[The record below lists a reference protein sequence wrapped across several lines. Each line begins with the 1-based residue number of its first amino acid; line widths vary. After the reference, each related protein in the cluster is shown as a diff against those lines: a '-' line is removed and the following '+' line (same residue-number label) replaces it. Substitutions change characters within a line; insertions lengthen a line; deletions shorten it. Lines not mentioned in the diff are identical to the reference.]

1 MLQLDPLNL
10 ELHSRHL
17 IEASAGTGKTFNIT
31 RLYARLIL
39 EKRLSV
45 QEILV
50 MTYTRAATEEI
61 KGRVAAFLLEIHDE
75 WYADKQ
81 SDFTQTLISRV
92 GLEEGDALLTAA
104 LLSLDEA
111 SIFTIHGFCQRV
123 LKQFAVSLK
132 ADLELEL
139 VTDSTELL
147 LQGVQDYLRVATKN
161 KASFALL
168 SAKNWHIPDNF
179 FNEFRS
185 AISSDLALTQ
195 VTMAQVQTD
204 ENANL
209 ARQLHEQVD
218 FIKQLFK
225 HLQQNQT
232 VLFEAAVVGHK
243 DECKRTQ
250 EWHLIMAWFE
260 TLLTY
265 IALNE
270 SADITATITKQ
281 SSQQGAGCLE
291 NENAEDESVGD
302 DRVEDESVQDESV
315 EDESVDLLQVLT
327 MPPEMGDFI
336 NGNRFRSSPE
346 AKAML
351 EPLKALRSEI
361 KRWLEQSTKQLE
373 RNAQLTAVL
382 GVVKEGVYAI
392 RERVELAKKKAHVVL
407 FDDLISVFSNALQSQ
422 DVNLLDSIRRQ
433 FPVALVDEFQDTDRH
448 QYQILDKLYPKADKN
463 SLLLMIGDPKQAIYG
478 FRGGDIFVYLAAKQ
492 DADHVW
498 LMDTNWRSSAQMVTG
513 YNRLFYGHSLLQE
526 QSRPVFGF
534 DIDYEVIKS
543 TPFSKA
549 ASSPLFDPLAS
560 RTAMT
565 YMLSSDG
572 AETSIGNNNTK
583 RKKVELEQQVLDW
596 SSLEI
601 MRLLGDA
608 KIGDNKVV
616 PADIAVLVKDRI
628 EATLVKNSLDAVG
641 LKSVYLSDKTPLFSS
656 PQATELYRVLDAI
669 LHSTNRSTLVAGAN
683 SSLLSG
689 VIANH
694 MSPKDQQKTL
704 LELHSDLMHP
714 EWEKLVVSCFEF
726 KAKWA
731 QLGIFSLLLTL
742 IKENYEPQ
750 TSPERSL
757 TNMMHLAEAMA
768 KNAVLNKLPEQQ
780 LAWLSHQIFDHVAD
794 EEVQLRL
801 ESDANLIK
809 IVTQHGSKGL
819 EYPIVFVPFGNKYK
833 DPRRRKTSTIQ
844 HFKYQDMQSAQSI
857 YQLGAT
863 HASLNEYA
871 KQEHAEKMRLMYV
884 AVTRAEY
891 RCYLGVVNDISN
903 SESALNSALGIPNES
918 LNDCKSEDPA
928 HSKIMNWLTTHV
940 FETND
945 AASVN
950 GALHSNSSAVNVDIP
965 PVMSS
970 AYHAHDEIIVPAFV
984 DAKLAKRSAWI
995 ISSFSNLSRFH
1006 KSDNNSYY
1014 DVASPNQISL
1024 HAIETASEHKIVSIE
1039 TRTDELLDQAS
1050 AQTSQNISENSSV
1063 IRYQIEKGADTGN
1076 LLHDILEQVDFHSPD
1091 WESASI
1097 VALSKY
1103 KVLQEKEL
1111 VALFEWLD
1119 SCLKTPL
1126 INDFCL
1132 ADLTVKHTLRE
1143 AEFYFPM
1150 PHLKVRHVAKVLQ
1163 QYRQHLRKSRGL
1175 SALSISM
1182 ADIPELSGMMHGF
1195 IDLIF
1200 EHDGKYYV
1208 ADYKSTHMGDSP
1220 RHYSTEKLHE
1230 NNQQHLY
1237 DLQYLL
1243 YSLALHKY
1251 LKQQLGDYSFETHF
1265 GGVFYLYLR
1274 GMSPDSQFDGGSSGV
1289 FFDKVDK
1296 QYIDL
1301 LENLFK
1307 PTKEEA

>member
-10 ELHSRHL
+10 ELNCRHL

-39 EKRLSV
+39 EKKLSV

-61 KGRVAAFLLEIHDE
+61 KGRVAAFLLEIHNE
-75 WYADKQ
+75 WRADTP
-81 SDFTQTLISRV
+81 SEFTQTLVDRV
-92 GLEEGDALLTAA
+92 GLEEGDALLTSA

-123 LKQFAVSLK
+123 LKQFAVSLN
-132 ADLELEL
+132 ADLDLEL
-139 VTDSTELL
+139 VTDSTELMM
-147 LQGVQDYLRVATKN
+147 QGVQDYLRVATKN
-161 KASFALL
+161 EESFTLLAS
-168 SAKNWHIPDNF
+168 KNWHIPDNF

-195 VTMAQVQTD
+195 VTMAQVQLD
-204 ENANL
+204 ESANL
-209 ARQLHEQVD
+209 ARQLHEQAT
-218 FIKQLFK
+218 IIQTLFTE
-225 HLQQNQT
+225 LQENQT
-232 VLFEAAVVGHK
+232 LLFDACVFGHK
-243 DECKRTQ
+243 EEAKRTQ
-250 EWHLIMAWFE
+250 EWHVLIGWFE
-260 TLLTY
+260 QVLTY
-265 IALNE
+265 LQLSEVKHRVPNTSNEAGQQATGPAE
-270 SADITATITKQ
+270 SAH
-281 SSQQGAGCLE
+281 
-291 NENAEDESVGD
+291 
-302 DRVEDESVQDESV
+302 
-315 EDESVDLLQVLT
+315 VDLLELLT
-327 MPPEMGDFI
+327 MPKEVGDFI

-346 AKAML
+346 AKAIL
-351 EPLKALRSEI
+351 EPLKLLRVDI
-361 KRWLEQSTKQLE
+361 KSWIEQSTKQLE
-373 RNAQLTAVL
+373 KNAQLTAVL
-382 GVVKEGVYAI
+382 AVVKQGIYSI
-392 RERVELAKKKAHVVL
+392 RERVEEAKKKAHVVL

-422 DVNLLDSIRRQ
+422 GTNLLDSIRKQ

-448 QYQILDKLYPKADKN
+448 QYQILDLLYPKADKN

-513 YNRLFYGHSLLQE
+513 YNRLFWGHSLQQE
-526 QSRPVFGF
+526 HARSVFGF

-543 TPFSKA
+543 TPRSKA
-549 ASSPLFDPLAS
+549 ADSPLFDPLVS

-565 YMLSSDG
+565 YMLATDG
-572 AETSIGNNNTK
+572 IETSSGNDNTK
-583 RKKVELEQQVLDW
+583 RKKVELEQQILDW

-608 KIGDNKVV
+608 KIGDSKVV

-628 EATLVKNSLDAVG
+628 EATLVKSSLDAVG
-641 LKSVYLSDKTPLFSS
+641 LTSVYLSDKTALFSTS
-656 PQATELYRVLDAI
+656 QATELYRVLDAI

-683 SSLLSG
+683 SSLLNR
-689 VIANH
+689 VITISTSTSEH
-694 MSPKDQQKTL
+694 QKVMA
-704 LELHSDLMHP
+704 ELHADLMHP
-714 EWEKLVVSCFEF
+714 EWEKLVVACFEL
-726 KAKWA
+726 KEKWA
-731 QLGIFSLLLTL
+731 QQGIFSLLLSL
-742 IKENYEPQ
+742 IKEKYAPQ
-750 TSPERSL
+750 TSAERSL

-833 DPRRRKTSTIQ
+833 DPRKRKTSTIQ
-844 HFKYQDMQSAQSI
+844 HFKYHDMQSAQSI

-863 HASLNEYA
+863 HSSLDEYA
-871 KQEHAEKMRLMYV
+871 KQDHAEKIRLMYV
-884 AVTRAEY
+884 AVTRAEH
-891 RCYLGVVNDISN
+891 RCYLGFVNDISN
-903 SESALNSALGIPNES
+903 SESALNSALGIPKETLNE
-918 LNDCKSEDPA
+918 CKSEDPA
-928 HSKIMNWLTTHV
+928 HTKVEEWMNTHV
-940 FETND
+940 FEPNHGS
-945 AASVN
+945 SVDGTLN
-950 GALHSNSSAVNVDIP
+950 CNSSAVNVDIT

-970 AYHAHDEIIVPAFV
+970 TYKGLAKVVIPPFV
-984 DAKLAKRSAWI
+984 DATLAKRSAWI

-1006 KSDNNSYY
+1006 KNENNGYY

-1024 HAIETASEHKIVSIE
+1024 HAIETAGEHKVISA
-1039 TRTDELLDQAS
+1039 DFAS
-1050 AQTSQNISENSSV
+1050 DGISEQAFETANTNPFA
-1063 IRYQIEKGADTGN
+1063 IRYQLEKGADTGN

-1091 WESASI
+1091 WDSAAV

-1103 KVLQEKEL
+1103 K
-1111 VALFEWLD
+1111 ALDDNEVTAVFEWLE

-1126 INDFCL
+1126 IGNFCL
-1132 ADLTVKHTLRE
+1132 ADLEVKQTLRE

-1150 PHLKVRHVAKVLQ
+1150 PHLKVRHVAKLLQ
-1163 QYRQHLRKSRGL
+1163 QYRQHLQKNKDW

-1208 ADYKSTHMGDSP
+1208 ADYKSTHLGDSP
-1220 RHYSTEKLHE
+1220 KDYNTEKLHE
-1230 NNQQHLY
+1230 NNQHHLY

-1251 LKQQLGDYSFETHF
+1251 LKQQLSDYSFNIHF

-1274 GMSPDSQFDGGSSGV
+1274 GMSPESQIAGEFSGV
-1289 FFDKVDK
+1289 FFDKVDPH
-1296 QYIDL
+1296 YIDL
-1301 LENLFK
+1301 LEELFSQ
-1307 PTKEEA
+1307 TKKEV

>member
-39 EKRLSV
+39 EKKLSV

-61 KGRVAAFLLEIHDE
+61 KGRVATFLLEIHDE
-75 WYADKQ
+75 WHADKQ
-81 SDFTQTLISRV
+81 SHFTQTLISRV

-123 LKQFAVSLK
+123 LQQFAVSLK

-139 VTDSTELL
+139 VTDPTELL

-161 KASFALL
+161 TASFALL
-168 SAKNWHIPDNF
+168 STKNWHIPDNF

-195 VTMAQVQTD
+195 VTMAQVQAD
-204 ENANL
+204 ESANL
-209 ARQLHEQVD
+209 RRQLYAQVD
-218 FIKQLFK
+218 VIKQLFK
-225 HLQQNQT
+225 HLQQKQT
-232 VLFEAAVVGHK
+232 AVFEAAVFGHK
-243 DECKRTQ
+243 DESKRTQ

-260 TLLTY
+260 TLLGY
-265 IALNE
+265 ITLNE
-270 SADITATITKQ
+270 GVNINATAPKLPL
-281 SSQQGAGCLE
+281 QQDAGY
-291 NENAEDESVGD
+291 VD
-302 DRVEDESVQDESV
+302 DKH
-315 EDESVDLLQVLT
+315 VDLLQVLSV
-327 MPPEMGDFI
+327 PPEMGDFI

-346 AKAML
+346 AKVIL
-351 EPLKALRSEI
+351 EPLKALRAEI
-361 KRWLEQSTKQLE
+361 KKWLEQSAKQLE
-373 RNAQLTAVL
+373 KNAQLTAVL

-392 RERVELAKKKAHVVL
+392 RERVEMAKKKAHVVL
-407 FDDLISVFSNALQSQ
+407 FDDLISVFSNALQTQ
-422 DVNLLDSIRRQ
+422 DANLLDSIRRQ

-448 QYQILDKLYPKADKN
+448 QYQILDQLYPKADKN

-513 YNRLFYGHSLLQE
+513 YNRLFWGHSLLKE

-534 DIDYEVIKS
+534 DIEYEVIKS
-543 TPFSKA
+543 TALSKA
-549 ASSPLFDPLAS
+549 ASAPLFDPLVA

-572 AETSIGNNNTK
+572 AKTSSGNDNIK

-601 MRLLGDA
+601 MRLLVDA

-628 EATLVKNSLDAVG
+628 EATLVKNSLAAVG
-641 LKSVYLSDKTPLFSS
+641 LTSVYLSDKTPLFSS
-656 PQATELYRVLDAI
+656 SQATELYRVLDAI
-669 LHSTNRSTLVAGAN
+669 LHSTNRSTLVAGVN
-683 SSLLSG
+683 SSLLSR
-689 VIANH
+689 VIVKH
-694 MSPKDQQKTL
+694 MSPQDQQKKL
-704 LELHSDLMHP
+704 LELHGDLAHP

-726 KAKWA
+726 KEKWA

-750 TSPERSL
+750 TSPERSV

-833 DPRRRKTSTIQ
+833 DPRKRKRSTIQ
-844 HFKYQDMQSAQSI
+844 HFKYQDMQNAQSI

-863 HASLNEYA
+863 HASLDEYA
-871 KQEHAEKMRLMYV
+871 KQEHAEKMRLIYV

-891 RCYLGVVNDISN
+891 RCYLGIVNDISN
-903 SESALNSALGIPNES
+903 SESALNLALGIPNEI
-918 LNDCKSEDPA
+918 LNDCKSEVPA
-928 HSKIMNWLTTHV
+928 HLQVMDWLTTHV

-945 AASVN
+945 AVSAN
-950 GALHSNSSAVNVDIP
+950 GALHSSSCAVNVDIS

-970 AYHAHDEIIVPAFV
+970 TYQAPAEIPVPVFV

-1024 HAIETASEHKIVSIE
+1024 HAIETENEHKIVSIE

-1050 AQTSQNISENSSV
+1050 AQTSDNTSENLLA
-1063 IRYQIEKGADTGN
+1063 IRYQLEKGADTGN

-1091 WESASI
+1091 WGSAST

-1103 KVLQEKEL
+1103 KVLQEKEI

-1119 SCLKTPL
+1119 CCLKTPL

-1132 ADLTVKHTLRE
+1132 ADLAVKHTLRE

-1163 QYRQHLRKSRGL
+1163 QYRQHLRKNRGL
-1175 SALSISM
+1175 SALNISM

-1200 EHDGKYYV
+1200 EYDGKYFV
-1208 ADYKSTHMGDSP
+1208 ADYKSTHLGDSA

-1274 GMSPDSQFDGGSSGV
+1274 GMSPDNQLADGSSGV

-1301 LENLFK
+1301 LENLFE
-1307 PTKEEA
+1307 PTKAEG

>member
-10 ELHSRHL
+10 ELNSRHL

-39 EKRLSV
+39 EKKLSV

-61 KGRVAAFLLEIHDE
+61 KGRVAAFLLEIHNE
-75 WYADKQ
+75 WNADAP
-81 SDFTQTLISRV
+81 SEFTQTLVERV
-92 GLEEGDALLTAA
+92 GLEEGDALLTSA

-123 LKQFAVSLK
+123 LKQFAVSLN

-147 LQGVQDYLRVATKN
+147 MQSVQDYLRVATKN
-161 KASFALL
+161 EESFTLLAS
-168 SAKNWHIPDNF
+168 KNWHVPDNF
-179 FNEFRS
+179 FNEFRA
-185 AISSDLALTQ
+185 AISSDLVLTQ
-195 VTMAQVQTD
+195 VTMEQVQLD
-204 ENANL
+204 ESANL
-209 ARQLHEQVD
+209 ARQLHEKAHVIQT
-218 FIKQLFK
+218 LFSE
-225 HLQQNQT
+225 LRQNQT
-232 VLFEAAVVGHK
+232 LLFDASVFGHK
-243 DECKRTQ
+243 EEASRTQ
-250 EWHLIMAWFE
+250 EWYVLIDWFE
-260 TLLTY
+260 QVLTY
-265 IALNE
+265 IQLDA
-270 SADITATITKQ
+270 
-281 SSQQGAGCLE
+281 AGHKVPST
-291 NENAEDESVGD
+291 ENAAAQQATGIGKSD
-302 DRVEDESVQDESV
+302 Q
-315 EDESVDLLQVLT
+315 VDLLQLLT
-327 MPPEMGDFI
+327 MPQEVGDFI

-346 AKAML
+346 AKAIL
-351 EPLKALRSEI
+351 EPLKSLRSDI
-361 KRWLEQSTKQLE
+361 KKWNDQSTKQLE
-373 RNAQLTAVL
+373 KNAQLTAVL
-382 GVVKEGVYAI
+382 AVVKQGIYVI
-392 RERVELAKKKAHVVL
+392 RERVEEAKKKAHVVL

-422 DVNLLDSIRRQ
+422 GPNLLDSIRKQ

-448 QYQILDKLYPKADKN
+448 QYQILDLLYPKADKN

-498 LMDTNWRSSAQMVTG
+498 LMDTNWRSSAQMVAG
-513 YNRLFYGHSLLQE
+513 YNRLFWGHSLQ
-526 QSRPVFGF
+526 QAKARSVFGF

-543 TPFSKA
+543 TPQSKSA
-549 ASSPLFDPLAS
+549 DSPLFDPLGS

-565 YMLSSDG
+565 YMLASDG
-572 AETSIGNNNTK
+572 IKTSSGNDNTK
-583 RKKVELEQQVLDW
+583 RKKVELEQQILDW
-596 SSLEI
+596 TSVEI

-608 KIGDNKVV
+608 KIGDSRVV
-616 PADIAVLVKDRI
+616 PADIAVLVKDRN
-628 EATLVKNSLDAVG
+628 EATLVKSSLDAVG
-641 LKSVYLSDKTPLFSS
+641 LTSVYLSDKTALFST

-683 SSLLSG
+683 SSLLNR
-689 VIANH
+689 VISINTCGSEH
-694 MSPKDQQKTL
+694 QKVMT
-704 LELHSDLMHP
+704 ELHADLMHP
-714 EWEKLVVSCFEF
+714 EWEKLVVACFEL
-726 KAKWA
+726 KEKWA
-731 QLGIFSLLLTL
+731 KVGVFSLLLSL
-742 IKENYEPQ
+742 IKENYAPQ
-750 TSPERSL
+750 TSAERSL

-833 DPRRRKTSTIQ
+833 DPRKRKTSTIQ
-844 HFKYQDMQSAQSI
+844 HFKYQDMQHGQSI

-863 HASLNEYA
+863 HASLDEYA
-871 KQEHAEKMRLMYV
+871 KQDHAEKIRLMYV
-884 AVTRAEY
+884 AVTRAEH
-891 RCYLGVVNDISN
+891 RCYLGLVNDISN
-903 SESALNSALGIPNES
+903 SESALNSALGIPKETLNE
-918 LNDCKSEDPA
+918 CKSTDVA
-928 HSKIMNWLTTHV
+928 HTKALDWMNTHV
-940 FETND
+940 FETD
-945 AASVN
+945 RTSSVD
-950 GALHSNSSAVNVDIP
+950 GVWCSNSSAVNVDIMPVVSNKYQGVADAVMP
-965 PVMSS
+965 P
-970 AYHAHDEIIVPAFV
+970 FV

-1006 KSDNNSYY
+1006 KSEGNGYY

-1024 HAIETASEHKIVSIE
+1024 HAIETEGEHEVVSSDLASDGLS
-1039 TRTDELLDQAS
+1039 ELALGQTGTNPS
-1050 AQTSQNISENSSV
+1050 A
-1063 IRYQIEKGADTGN
+1063 IRYQLEKGADTGN
-1076 LLHDILEQVDFHSPD
+1076 LLHDILEQVDFQSPD
-1091 WESASI
+1091 WDKAAV

-1103 KVLQEKEL
+1103 R
-1111 VALFEWLD
+1111 ALDDNEVIAVYEWLD

-1126 INDFCL
+1126 IDNFCL
-1132 ADLTVKHTLRE
+1132 SDLQVKQTLRE

-1150 PHLKVRHVAKVLQ
+1150 PHLKVRHVAKILQ
-1163 QYRQHLRKSRGL
+1163 QYRKHLQKDKGW

-1200 EHDGKYYV
+1200 EHAGKYYV
-1208 ADYKSTHMGDSP
+1208 ADYKSTHLGNSP
-1220 RHYSTEKLHE
+1220 RDYNAEKLHK
-1230 NNQQHLY
+1230 NNQHHLY

-1251 LKQQLGDYSFETHF
+1251 LKQQLNDYSFEIHF

-1274 GMSPDSQFDGGSSGV
+1274 GMSPESQIAGESSGV
-1289 FFDKVDK
+1289 FFDKVDP

-1301 LENLFK
+1301 LEELFSQ
-1307 PTKEEA
+1307 TKEEV

>member
-1 MLQLDPLNL
+1 MLHLDPLNL
-10 ELHSRHL
+10 ELNSRHL

-39 EKRLSV
+39 EKKLSV

-61 KGRVAAFLLEIHDE
+61 KGRVAAFLLEIHNE
-75 WYADKQ
+75 WHAEKP

-92 GLEEGDALLTAA
+92 GVEEGDALLTSA

-123 LKQFAVSLK
+123 LKQFAVSLN

-139 VTDSTELL
+139 VTDSTELMM
-147 LQGVQDYLRVATKN
+147 QGVQDYLRVAIKN
-161 KASFALL
+161 EESFTLL
-168 SAKNWHIPDNF
+168 SSKNWHIPDNF

-185 AISSDLALTQ
+185 AIASDLLLTQ
-195 VTMAQVQTD
+195 VTMAQVHLD
-204 ENANL
+204 ERANL
-209 ARQLHEQVD
+209 ASQLYAQAD
-218 FIKQLFK
+218 FIQQLFNE
-225 HLQQNQT
+225 LQQNQT
-232 VLFEAAVVGHK
+232 LLFDASVFGHK
-243 DECKRTQ
+243 EENKRTQ
-250 EWHLIMAWFE
+250 EWHALIAWFE
-260 TLLTY
+260 RILTY
-265 IALNE
+265 IRLNE
-270 SADITATITKQ
+270 SKDKAASTAQ
-281 SSQQGAGCLE
+281 LDASNLGSVDYE
-291 NENAEDESVGD
+291 N
-302 DRVEDESVQDESV
+302 
-315 EDESVDLLQVLT
+315 VDLLQLLIT
-327 MPPEMGDFI
+327 PQEMGDFI

-346 AKAML
+346 AKVIL
-351 EPLKALRSEI
+351 EPLKLLRGDI
-361 KRWLEQSTKQLE
+361 KKWIEQSTKQLE
-373 RNAQLTAVL
+373 KNSQLTAVL
-382 GVVKEGVYAI
+382 GLVKQGIYAI
-392 RERVELAKKKAHVVL
+392 RERVEVAKKKAHVVL

-422 DVNLLDSIRRQ
+422 GTNLLDSIRKQ

-448 QYQILDKLYPKADKN
+448 QYQILDLLYPKADKN

-478 FRGGDIFVYLAAKQ
+478 FRGGDIFVYLTAKK
-492 DADHVW
+492 DADYVW
-498 LMDTNWRSSAQMVTG
+498 LMDTNWRSSAPMVTG
-513 YNRLFYGHSLLQE
+513 YNRLFWGHSLQQE
-526 QSRPVFGF
+526 QARPVFGF
-534 DIDYEVIKS
+534 DIDYEVIRS
-543 TPFSKA
+543 TPLSKA
-549 ASSPLFDPLAS
+549 AESPLHDPLGS

-572 AETSIGNNNTK
+572 IDTKGDNDNTK

-608 KIGDNKVV
+608 KIGENKVV

-641 LKSVYLSDKTPLFSS
+641 LTSVYLSDKTALFSTS
-656 PQATELYRVLDAI
+656 QATELYRVLDAI
-669 LHSTNRSTLVAGAN
+669 LHSTDRSTLVAGAN
-683 SSLLSG
+683 SSLLSR
-689 VIANH
+689 VIAKNA
-694 MSPKDQQKTL
+694 SPSEHRKVL
-704 LELHSDLMHP
+704 AELQGDLMHP
-714 EWEKLVVSCFEF
+714 EWEKLVVACFEF
-726 KAKWA
+726 KEKWA
-731 QLGIFSLLLTL
+731 QLGIFSLLLSL
-742 IKENYEPQ
+742 IKLNYAPQ
-750 TSPERSL
+750 SAAERSL

-833 DPRRRKTSTIQ
+833 DPRKRKTSTIQ
-844 HFKYQDMQSAQSI
+844 HFKYQDMQRAQSI

-863 HASLNEYA
+863 HASLDEYA
-871 KQEHAEKMRLMYV
+871 KQDHAEKIRLMYV
-884 AVTRAEY
+884 AVTRAEH
-891 RCYLGVVNDISN
+891 RCYLGLVNDISN
-903 SESALNSALGIPNES
+903 SESALNSALGLPKES
-918 LNDCKSEDPA
+918 LNSCKSSDPA
-928 HSKIMNWLTTHV
+928 HSKAIDWMNIHV
-940 FETND
+940 FETNLEG
-945 AASVN
+945 SVD
-950 GALHSNSSAVNVDIP
+950 GTLHSNNSAVNVDIT

-970 AYHAHDEIIVPAFV
+970 AYQGVTEVAIPSVVE
-984 DAKLAKRSAWI
+984 AKLAKRSAWI

-1024 HAIETASEHKIVSIE
+1024 HAIETPSEHNVVSIDMRADGLAGLSSEYASE
-1039 TRTDELLDQAS
+1039 
-1050 AQTSQNISENSSV
+1050 QTSVNPFA
-1063 IRYQIEKGADTGN
+1063 IRYQLEKGADTGN
-1076 LLHDILEQVDFHSPD
+1076 LLHDILEQVDFYSPD
-1091 WESASI
+1091 WDSAAI

-1103 KVLQEKEL
+1103 KALDEKQVL
-1111 VALFEWLD
+1111 AIFDWLN
-1119 SCLKTPL
+1119 SCLNTPL

-1132 ADLTVKHTLRE
+1132 ADLQAQQTLRE

-1150 PHLKVRHVAKVLQ
+1150 PNLKVRQVAKVLQ
-1163 QYRQHLRKSRGL
+1163 QYRQHLQKIKGW

-1208 ADYKSTHMGDSP
+1208 GDYKSTHLGNSSSD
-1220 RHYSTEKLHE
+1220 YKIEKLHE

-1251 LKQQLGDYSFETHF
+1251 LKQQLGDYSFDTHF

-1274 GMSPDSQFDGGSSGV
+1274 GMSPEGQIDGESSGV
-1289 FFDKVDK
+1289 FFDKVDP
-1296 QYIDL
+1296 QYIEL
-1301 LENLFK
+1301 LEELFSQI
-1307 PTKEEA
+1307 KEGV